1 MLSYAARLR
10 GYRLTHLI
18 LDGFTCRKLRWR
30 PCEAVDL
37 SGPPVPCNIET
48 MVLYRFICRLLAAFV
63 IAGLVLQPLAGPVA
77 AKEVPLAATTHVA
90 SLSAMSRDM
99 PFCPDEKKN
108 NGCHAYPPP
117 ICAVMFSQAQPS
129 PTTRTHISFSSPRR
143 A

>member
-63 IAGLVLQPLAGPVA
+63 IAGLVLQPLAGPGA
-77 AKEVPLAATTHVA
+77 PKEGPLAATTHWT
-90 SLSAMSRDM
+90 SLSAMSPDL
-99 PFCPDEKKN
+99 PLCPGEKKN
-108 NGCHAYPPP
+108 KACPQCPAALCPVIFHPAD
-117 ICAVMFSQAQPS
+117 PS
-129 PTTRTHISFSSPRR
+129 FTTHT
-143 A
+143 